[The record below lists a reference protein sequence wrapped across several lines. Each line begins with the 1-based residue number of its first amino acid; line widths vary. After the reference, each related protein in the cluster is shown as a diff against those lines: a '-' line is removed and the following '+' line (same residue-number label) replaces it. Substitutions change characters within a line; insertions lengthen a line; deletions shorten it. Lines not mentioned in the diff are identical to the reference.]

1 MTTNQR
7 PGAVQIP
14 EPLILQDL
22 TLSLCSSG
30 ITKTLFK
37 KFDLEIQPGEITT
50 IMGPSGCGKSSL
62 LSFISGTL
70 AKDFNAVGRV
80 CLGQRDITSS
90 PPEQRHIGM
99 LFQEDLLF
107 PHLSVGENLGFGIPA
122 AVRQKNQRKMLIEEA
137 LEEAGLSGYADQD
150 PATLSGGQRARVAV
164 MRTLLSR
171 PSALLLDEPF
181 SKLDSALRERFRTFI
196 FEHARAHN
204 LPTLLVTHDPEDARS
219 AEGLILNMP
228 FK

>member
-1 MTTNQR
+1 MNTHQR
-7 PGAVQIP
+7 PGAAQAP
-14 EPLILQDL
+14 EPLILKDL
-22 TLSLCSSG
+22 TLSLFRAG
-30 ITKTLFK
+30 VNRTLFN

-70 AKDFNAVGRV
+70 AKDFTVDGRV
-80 CLGQRDITSS
+80 CLGQRDITDS

-122 AVRQKNQRKMLIEEA
+122 VVRQKTDRKMLIEQA
-137 LEEAGLSGYADQD
+137 LEEAGLSGFADQD

-181 SKLDSALRERFRTFI
+181 SKLDSALRERFRTFV
-196 FEHARAHN
+196 FDHARAHN

-219 AEGLILNMP
+219 AEGVILNMP
-228 FK
+228 FV